1 MRLFFALVFL
11 FFSCSLFQVQAQVLI
26 EYPINQNIDQFDWQ
40 AFSDQENVQKYID
53 FRNQGFHYFGVGP
66 NVLTGLNL
74 DKLDLIRLELELDLY
89 KQGIKQDLSE
99 YEIQQAEE
107 AIGLH
112 WENVRSIENQIRGY
126 AGLEAATI
134 AREQIEFIPILPA
147 GGSTEDY
154 QKGAW
159 ELYKG
164 DQEIVFNIVEK
175 KDKALYEALGRDDE
189 AYAGFISP
197 YVERY
202 TAKMEEL
209 GYGYS
214 DSLKSAYEGKTEF
227 NTADVDYL
235 VKMYSDSLKIHNCFK
250 ENFSGWTEGAEQR
263 DLEEVIKAWH
273 AKQGLLGMESF
284 VETYKHYKEEYGTS
298 FEIGS
303 VAANLFKFRK
313 APEEVKLRMIDFY
326 RNDIWNNEEFKASK
340 EKPHLRARVNALIGL
355 NFMNALNEEERK
367 FFNRAL
373 EEGIIITSNKNP
385 NAIFG
390 FAQPLPLP

>member
-1 MRLFFALVFL
+1 MRLFFILISL

-26 EYPINQNIDQFDWQ
+26 EYPINQNMDRFDWQ
-40 AFSDQENVQKYID
+40 AFTQEENVQKHID
-53 FRNQGFHYFGVGP
+53 FRNRWFHYLGVGP
-66 NVLTGLNL
+66 NVLTDLNL
-74 DKLDLIRLELELDLY
+74 GKLDLIRLELELDLY
-89 KQGIKQDLSE
+89 KKGIKQGLSGH
-99 YEIQQAEE
+99 EIQQAEE
-107 AIGLH
+107 AIRRH
-112 WENVRSIENQIRGY
+112 WENVRNIEAQIRDY
-126 AGLEAATI
+126 AGFEAMTGDK
-134 AREQIEFIPILPA
+134 IEFIPMQRA
-147 GGSTEDY
+147 GNIEDY
-154 QKGAW
+154 RKGVW

-164 DQEIVFNIVEK
+164 DQEIVFNMVEK
-175 KDKALYEALGRDDE
+175 KDKALYEALGGNDE
-189 AYAGFISP
+189 AYAGLISP

-214 DSLKSAYEGKTEF
+214 DSLELAYAGKAEF

-250 ENFSGWTEGAEQR
+250 ENFKGWTRGAEQR
-263 DLEEVIKAWH
+263 GLEGVIKSWH

-284 VETYKHYKEEYGTS
+284 VETYKNYKEEYGTS

-303 VAANLFKFRK
+303 VAANLFNFRK
-313 APEEVKLRMIDFY
+313 APEEVRERMIDFY
-326 RNDIWNNEEFKASK
+326 RNDIWNNEEFKVSK
-340 EKPHLRARVNALIGL
+340 EKTHLKARVNALIGL

-373 EEGIIITSNKNP
+373 EEGIIIRSNKNP

-390 FAQPLPLP
+390 FARPLPLP

>member
-1 MRLFFALVFL
+1 MRLFFVLVFL
-11 FFSCSLFQVQAQVLI
+11 IFSSVFFQQIQAQVLI
-26 EYPINQNIDQFDWQ
+26 QGPVFEYDFDQFDWR
-40 AFSDQENVQKYID
+40 AFIQEENIQKHID
-53 FRNQGFHYFGVGP
+53 FRNRRFHYLGVGP
-66 NVLTGLNL
+66 NVLTDLNL
-74 DKLDLIRLELELDLY
+74 GKLDLIRLELELDLY

-107 AIGLH
+107 AIRLH
-112 WENVRSIENQIRGY
+112 WENVRNIEDQIRGY
-126 AGLEAATI
+126 AGFEAAGEVQVATLMQ
-134 AREQIEFIPILPA
+134 EA
-147 GGSTEDY
+147 GIEDY
-154 QKGAW
+154 RKGVW

-164 DQEIVFNIVEK
+164 DQEIVFNMVEK
-175 KDKALYEALGRDDE
+175 KDKALYEALGGNDE
-189 AYAGFISP
+189 AYAGLISP

-214 DSLKSAYEGKTEF
+214 DSLELAYAGKAEF

-250 ENFSGWTEGAEQR
+250 ENFKGWTRGAEQR
-263 DLEEVIKAWH
+263 GLEGVIKSWH
-273 AKQGLLGMESF
+273 AKQGLLGMDSF

-303 VAANLFKFRK
+303 VAANLFNFRK
-313 APEEVKLRMIDFY
+313 APEEVRERMIDFY
-326 RNDIWNNEEFKASK
+326 RNDIWNNEEFKVSK
-340 EKPHLRARVNALIGL
+340 EKTHLKARVNALIGL

-373 EEGIIITSNKNP
+373 EEGIIIRSNKNP

-390 FAQPLPLP
+390 FARPLSP